1 MRSIY
6 QHGEFCSMVICLKK
20 NEGEV
25 MGIYE
30 TVMQVVYGLAII
42 VAGFVGEIFGFEW
55 TLFFAEIF
63 TILSS
68 IVLLTVHR
76 KIKRM

>member
-1 MRSIY
+1 
-6 QHGEFCSMVICLKK
+6 
-20 NEGEV
+20 